1 MTFEII
7 LDPTMTYQEEE
18 ILISR
23 PPLSQ
28 QRRSPDRQRLPSRS
42 SSSTPYLRIEC
53 QAEERHFIDSSP
65 FQMNSSTK
73 AARFT
78 TDQQIRPGRFRSEI
92 VVQSDPNVDFHI
104 KRLRVAFNDPSDFSS
119 ITNHSKASR
128 SHSVNNSGSR
138 QTTTEQSGKDKQ
150 SKRKYRS
157 SSLPRHNSHAI
168 LHQWIDDICSNE
180 KLMVNDDIVFFLK
193 NGEFLARI

>member
-7 LDPTMTYQEEE
+7 LDPTMTYQDEE

-78 TDQQIRPGRFRSEI
+78 TDQQICPGRFRSEI
-92 VVQSDPNVDFHI
+92 VVHSDPNVDFHI
-104 KRLRVAFNDPSDFSS
+104 KRLRVAFNDQ
-119 ITNHSKASR
+119 SKASR

-138 QTTTEQSGKDKQ
+138 QTTSQHSGKDKQ

-157 SSLPRHNSHAI
+157 SSLPRHNSQAV